1 MGLEEIITEKELVE
15 LLQIDEATMYK
26 LRQKGM
32 PFTRLNRVRRVY
44 LVTEV
49 LEWIKDNQIR
59 HSDDTSLPD
68 CLPDG
73 KAGARQAGKRRSEDK
88 IE

>member
-15 LLQIDEATMYK
+15 LLEIDEATMYK

-49 LEWIKDNQIR
+49 LEWIKANQIR
-59 HSDDTSLPD
+59 NSDDTSLPD
-68 CLPDG
+68 C
-73 KAGARQAGKRRSEDK
+73 ARQAGKRRSEDK

>member
-15 LLQIDEATMYK
+15 LLEIDEATMYK

-59 HSDDTSLPD
+59 HSDDTS
-68 CLPDG
+68 
-73 KAGARQAGKRRSEDK
+73 KRRSEDK